1 MYCWMQELHEKNFT
15 NAESSDSH
23 EKNEKAQKT
32 KKKAIFTIRGGFFSP
47 VKKKKNS
54 ACVTSP
60 PWAVWV
66 VWWSKLLVSAGLAE
80 VLLPQMGQVAP
91 PHPRLM

>member
-1 MYCWMQELHEKNFT
+1 MYSWMKKLHVKNLT
-15 NAESSDSH
+15 DAESSDSH

-32 KKKAIFTIRGGFFSP
+32 KKKANFPIRGGFFSP

-54 ACVTSP
+54 ASVIPP

-66 VWWSKLLVSAGLAE
+66 VWWSKFFVSAGLAE
-80 VLLPQMGQVAP
+80 VLLPQMGQVGP
-91 PHPRLM
+91 PQGPLM

>member
-23 EKNEKAQKT
+23 EKNDKAQKT
-32 KKKAIFTIRGGFFSP
+32 KKKANFSIRGGLLSP

-54 ACVTSP
+54 ASVSPP

-91 PHPRLM
+91 PKGR

>member
-1 MYCWMQELHEKNFT
+1 MQELHEKNFT

-32 KKKAIFTIRGGFFSP
+32 KKKAKFSIRGGLLSP
-47 VKKKKNS
+47 VKKKNRPLS
-54 ACVTSP
+54 LP
-60 PWAVWV
+60 RHGLWV
-66 VWWSKLLVSAGLAE
+66 VWWSKLLVSARLAE

-91 PHPRLM
+91 PRPRLM

>member
-1 MYCWMQELHEKNFT
+1 MYYWMQELHKKIFT
-15 NAESSDSH
+15 DAESSDFH

-32 KKKAIFTIRGGFFSP
+32 KKKAIFAIRGGFFSP

-54 ACVTSP
+54 ASVTSP

-66 VWWSKLLVSAGLAE
+66 VWWSKFLVSAGLAG
-80 VLLPQMGQVAP
+80 VIMPQMSQVGP
-91 PHPRLM
+91 PPRYL